1 MLIYF
6 FLSELNRR
14 LPLVMAIRALKERNM
29 SISGAARLFKV
40 NKRTLYDHVK
50 GKYKDCPKQYKRKG
64 TSLSQT
70 EELALVEYLKVKAS
84 SGTALRKID
93 VSKAFLVS
101 LHVSCF

>member
-1 MLIYF
+1 M
-6 FLSELNRR
+6 
-14 LPLVMAIRALKERNM
+14 MAIRALKERNM

-70 EELALVEYLKVKAS
+70 EELSLVEYLKVKAS
-84 SGTALRKID
+84 SGTALRKIERC
-93 VSKAFLVS
+93 SWLVCMC
-101 LHVSCF
+101 HVFELY